1 MTQQQVAADHLL
13 DCYDRA
19 ASADRSTCGPIES
32 MDEAR
37 AIQDRIVDARVAR
50 GEQRLGYKIGFTN
63 RTIWARYGV
72 HHPIW
77 GPVYDSTVTRLP
89 ATNAVVDVSGFAE
102 PRLEPEIVV
111 QLRSVPETADPVAI
125 ARCVEWVAHGFEI
138 VQSHFP
144 GWAFSGAE
152 SFAAQG
158 LHGALLIG
166 PTVDPAELASSADA
180 LPDALAQITV
190 RLGQLDGPQD
200 AFRCVDE
207 GVGTNVL
214 DGPLHAIAHL
224 MRELAASNV
233 SLVAGDIITTGTI
246 TDAQPLV
253 AGQQWRSELGN
264 AGSLAGLTITVQ
276 E

>member
-1 MTQQQVAADHLL
+1 MTQQQTAADHLL
-13 DCYDRA
+13 DSYDRA
-19 ASADRSTCGPIES
+19 VPADRNTCGPIDS
-32 MDEAR
+32 IAQAL
-37 AIQDRIVDARVAR
+37 AIQDIIVAARVAR
-50 GEQRLGYKIGFTN
+50 GERRLGYKIGFTN
-63 RTIWARYGV
+63 RTIWDRYGV

-77 GPVYDSTVTRLP
+77 GPVYDSTVINLT
-89 ATNAVVDVSGFAE
+89 ATQGEVSAAGFAE

-111 QLRSVPETADPVAI
+111 RLRSVPEAADPVAI
-125 ARCVEWVAHGFEI
+125 ASSLEWVAHGFEI

-144 GWAFSGAE
+144 GWAFTGAE

-166 PTVDPAELASSADA
+166 PKINPADLASDTDA
-180 LPDALAQITV
+180 LPDALAAITV
-190 RLGQLDGPQD
+190 QLFERGSDT
-200 AFRCVDE
+200 CVDE

-224 MRELAASNV
+224 MRELAATGL
-233 SLVAGDIITTGTI
+233 SLSAGDIITTGTI

-264 AGSLAGLTITVQ
+264 AGPLAGLELAVQ
-276 E
+276 P